1 MLVTKPSRTCAR
13 EAWRGKDL
21 RRGWAWLVS
30 GSLNHRFGLNRKTH
44 RPLCQIVEG
53 LDRFLDIKN
62 VADWPNALNGLQLE
76 NASGAVRKIGAAVD
90 SGEATL
96 REAAERGVGLLLVH
110 HGLFW
115 QGAQPLRGAFFRK
128 IKIALD
134 ADMALYSAH
143 LPLDVHPL
151 VGNNAL
157 LCRALGFEKTE
168 PFFFEKGRFI
178 GLMARP
184 KSLTRAALAQRLEAG
199 LGGAPVRLCAGGP
212 ERIARVGVVTGGAGA
227 EIAKA
232 AAEGVDTFITGE
244 GPHWSFVAAEELG
257 VNLLL
262 GGHYA
267 TETFGVKALAARL
280 AKQLRVPWEFID
292 HPTGL

>member
-1 MLVTKPSRTCAR
+1 M
-13 EAWRGKDL
+13 
-21 RRGWAWLVS
+21 
-30 GSLNHRFGLNRKTH
+30 NRKTH
-44 RPLCQIVEG
+44 RSLRQVADY

-76 NASGAVRKIGAAVD
+76 NATGAVRKIGAAVD
-90 SGEATL
+90 AGEATI
-96 REAAERGVGLLLVH
+96 RAAAERGVSLLLVH

-115 QGAQPLRGAFFRK
+115 QGAQPLRDAFFRK
-128 IKIALD
+128 IKTALE
-134 ADMALYSAH
+134 ADLAIYSAH

-157 LCRALGFEKTE
+157 LCRALGLSKPE
-168 PFFFEKGRFI
+168 PFVFEKGRFI
-178 GLMARP
+178 GLKARTQ
-184 KSLTRAALAQRLEAG
+184 SLTRTALAHQLAAA
-199 LGGAPVRLCAGGP
+199 LGGAPVHICAGGP
-212 ERIARVGVVTGGAGA
+212 DRVKTVGVVTGGAGA

-244 GPHWSFVAAEELG
+244 GPHWTFVAAEELG
-257 VNLLL
+257 VNVLL

-267 TETFGVKALAARL
+267 TETFGVKALADHLSKR
-280 AKQLRVPWEFID
+280 LRVPWEFLD